1 MFPNDEFTPEDAL
14 KKLLDG
20 NIRFV
25 QNNRHEGSGISELRR
40 LDVGKAQK
48 PYAIVFTCSDSRVTP
63 EYIFDAGIGD
73 IFVIRNA
80 GNILNE
86 IAMGSIEYAALFL
99 KTPLLLI
106 LGHTNCGAIHSTIKA
121 FNNPEEF
128 GNSHIDNIV
137 ERLLPAVISAKE
149 KTNDSTKWHE
159 QSLKQNL
166 EMVSWQAKK
175 NSNVLSDLIKEGT
188 LQIKRA
194 IYDTE
199 TGKVELLT

>member
-1 MFPNDEFTPEDAL
+1 MFPNDEITPDDAL

-20 NIRFV
+20 NERYV
-25 QNNRHEGSGISELRR
+25 NNKRHEGSGVSNSRR
-40 LDVGKAQK
+40 LDVSKAQK
-48 PYAIVFTCSDSRVTP
+48 PYAIVFTCSDSRVPP
-63 EYIFDAGIGD
+63 EYVFDSGIGD

-80 GNILNE
+80 GNILSE
-86 IAMGSIEYAALFL
+86 IALGSIEYAALFL

-121 FNNPEEF
+121 FKNPEEF
-128 GNSHIDNIV
+128 GNSHIDSII

-149 KTNDSTKWHE
+149 KTDDSKKWQE

-175 NSNVLSDLIKEGT
+175 NSNVLSDMIKEGKM
-188 LQIKRA
+188 LIKTA
-194 IYDTE
+194 IYDTVS
-199 TGKVELLT
+199 GKVELL